1 MRLSLLLLDSI
12 WIKIKI
18 NSIRTN
24 TDTLFIAE
32 DGKFRIR
39 IPYTFSPNQSWNG
52 EIVSNSFIIQ

>member
-39 IPYTFSPNQSWNG
+39 IPYTFNPNQSWTG